1 MDDASQDSKDIK
13 LSHLRDALLSSSTK
27 RRGTGLAN
35 LHQQIVHSGQ
45 NGANRVVE
53 VADRPQNYHKKSL
66 QRLSTSS
73 S

>member
-1 MDDASQDSKDIK
+1 MDDASQDSKSIS
-13 LSHLRDALLSSSTK
+13 LSHLRDILLSSSTK

-45 NGANRVVE
+45 NGESRVVE
-53 VADRPQNYHKKSL
+53 VADRPQNYQKESL
-66 QRLSTSS
+66 QGLSTSS